1 MADGISQAAYW
12 NGEVGQRWARNQ
24 AVLDTVFAPLTD
36 ALFEAAG
43 LRSDAEVLDIGCGSG
58 ETALRASATVG
69 PGGSVTGAD
78 VSAPLLAAARARP
91 VPAGAAPVAWIEA
104 DVETHPFL
112 PATFDAALSRF
123 GTMFFADTQAAFANI
138 RAALKPAGQL
148 TLLCWQAM
156 AANPWVSVPRA
167 AILPLV
173 PDPGP
178 APPPDQPGPF
188 RFADGAAL
196 DARLRAAGF
205 RDIVRTDLRL
215 PVMLGPDPNSAARVA
230 CELGPPS
237 HLLREA
243 DPDLRA
249 RALATVATA
258 LRPYA
263 AADGVRLEAACWLVA
278 AG

>member
-1 MADGISQAAYW
+1 MADGITQAAYW

-24 AVLDTVFAPLTD
+24 AVLDAVFSPLTD

-43 LRSDAEVLDIGCGSG
+43 LRAGTSVLDIGCGAG
-58 ETALRASATVG
+58 ETTLRAAAAVG
-69 PGGSVTGAD
+69 PEGAVAGAD
-78 VSAPLLAAARARP
+78 VSAPLLAAARERP
-91 VPAGAAPVAWIEA
+91 MPAGAAPVAWVEA
-104 DVETHPFL
+104 DVETYPFP
-112 PATFDAALSRF
+112 PASLDAALSRF

-138 RAALKPAGQL
+138 RAALKPGGQL

-173 PDPGP
+173 PAPGP
-178 APPPDQPGPF
+178 PPPPDQPGPF

-196 DARLRAAGF
+196 EARLRAAGF
-205 RDIVRTDLRL
+205 RDIVRTGLRV
-215 PVMLGPDPNSAARVA
+215 PVTLGRDPETAARVA

-243 DPDLRA
+243 EPELRA
-249 RALATVATA
+249 RALASVAEA
-258 LRPYA
+258 LRPHA
-263 AADGVRLEAACWLVA
+263 TDGGVQLEAACWLVA